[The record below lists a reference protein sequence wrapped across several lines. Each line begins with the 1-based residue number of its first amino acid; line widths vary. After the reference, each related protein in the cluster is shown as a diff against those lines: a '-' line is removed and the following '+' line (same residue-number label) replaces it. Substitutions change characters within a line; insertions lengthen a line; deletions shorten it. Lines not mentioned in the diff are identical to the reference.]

1 MQAGIPVAA
10 KDLFMFL
17 RETEALMA
25 HALNQPLLQRIINAL
40 FIAVEVLFHPTFHH
54 IPSPHS
60 IAAFHD

>member
-1 MQAGIPVAA
+1 VTMQAGIPVAA

-40 FIAVEVLFHPTFHH
+40 FIAVEVPFP
-54 IPSPHS
+54 P
-60 IAAFHD
+60 